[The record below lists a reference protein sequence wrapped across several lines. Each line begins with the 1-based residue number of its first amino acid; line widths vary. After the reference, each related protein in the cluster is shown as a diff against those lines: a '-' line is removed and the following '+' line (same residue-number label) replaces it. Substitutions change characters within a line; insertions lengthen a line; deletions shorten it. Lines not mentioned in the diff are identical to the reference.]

1 MIAQI
6 RMRRISLCNGN
17 RVSMR
22 KNLRRNCGAKAQKL
36 LPFAWI
42 FCAFLRI
49 FAPNLRRKIC
59 DAKIAKNYLRRNCGA
74 KFARL
79 RRKFFCDRKKYVQLQ
94 FFWWILKL
102 WLYRFNHN
110 YTNLIII
117 SIFSQCSILP
127 PKFSIQLKLESRLFL
142 GLFVHTILYI
152 YIY

>member
-1 MIAQI
+1 MAHSTYDQVEFPHTILLSLGFPCAKICGGIAAQK
-6 RMRRISLCNGN
+6 
-17 RVSMR
+17 R
-22 KNLRRNCGAKAQKL
+22 KNCFRLRGF
-36 LPFAWI
+36 FAP
-42 FCAFLRI
+42 FCAFLRQ
-49 FAPNLRRKIC
+49 IC